1 MRAIRFLSRLLPL
14 ALTALFAGAPARPAS
29 SPPLFSR
36 TNLVAWCIVPF
47 DAKARGPEARAVMLD
62 RLGLRRL
69 AYDWRAEHVPT
80 FDAEVETMKRHG
92 IELTAWWFP
101 GTLDAD
107 ASNILAVIERHAIHP
122 QLWVTGGG
130 GPTANAAE
138 QEARIATETD
148 RLRPIAQ
155 AAGRLGCAVAMY
167 NHGGWFGE
175 PENQLAIVERLRAG
189 GLTNVGLVY
198 NFHHGHDHLAR
209 FPELWRRMQPH
220 LLAVNLNGMIAGG
233 DATGLKILHLG
244 EGDREL
250 GLLRILRDS
259 GWQGPVGILDHRPET
274 DSEETLSRNLR
285 GLDWLL
291 RELDQPGSGGPK
303 PAPPAPTPNSLPV
316 APPTT
321 GRAGLP
327 DSFGPAL
334 SGGTVVPGSAEFR
347 TLPLTVECWTRLRS
361 AGNFNILVAC
371 DPKSS
376 ARHWELYSYAG
387 SGAFSAYLPGR
398 GGEFKSAVA
407 IADDRWHHVAAAI
420 EDHRVRLF
428 VDGAPVL
435 DAPARPLEGQAVDG
449 DLAFGRLVEGGLG
462 CDGWVDNVRLSRG
475 VRELLLDT
483 EAPARRDAQTLGLW
497 DFEDLGRS
505 ASKDATPDPSGG
517 YWAVEDAPARAALPE
532 FEVIPAAATDSLTP
546 ADGHPRPEL
555 HRIWQRS
562 HGNAHGTRYSAL
574 DQIHRGNVTHL
585 KVAWTYRA
593 GDGLGNLQC
602 NPIIVG
608 GLLIAPTP
616 GQHLVGV
623 NAATGVERWRFKPAG
638 RPAFRGLVYWPGDAG
653 AAARVLF
660 CAGPFLYALE
670 PGSGQPVA
678 TFGEAGRVRLPGAAQ
693 GDFGAATAAPAIFER
708 IIVVPG
714 FEKDVWGLDVVIGKL
729 LWTFH
734 TVPHAGEF
742 GHDTWD
748 RPEAYSANCWGGM
761 ALDEQ
766 RGIAYVTTG
775 SPKPNFVGVE
785 HRGRNLF
792 ANCLIALDA
801 RTGERLWHFQEI
813 PHDIWDLDNPAPP
826 NLTTITREG
835 RRVDVVAATSKTGN
849 TLLLDR
855 VTGQPVFPFRY
866 RRAPAGD
873 LPGEQTWPYQPDP
886 ELPEPFAR
894 IAFELEDVTSRC
906 EEANEVVLSRVKGA
920 NLGAFRPFTAG
931 RPNIFFG
938 IHGGAEWTGA
948 CVDPTDGRLYV
959 SANHIPW
966 IIAVFRDDEPPYDP
980 AAPKTRGQEAFE
992 RICAQCHGADRVGVG
1007 MAPPLRGLRHRLQPA
1022 DVVRQ
1027 VREGRNTMPSQPL
1040 ETLTDADLAAIVD
1053 YLFLRDRV
1061 IAETPPGERPRY
1073 SSTGYPKLLDHEGY
1087 PGSRPPWGTLNCL
1100 DLNSGRLVWK
1110 VPLGE
1115 YPELT
1120 ADGLA
1125 KTGTENFGGPI
1136 VTAGGLVFC
1145 AGTRDPKLRAFD
1157 AETGRELWAGALPFV
1172 GSAPPATY
1180 EVAGRQF
1187 VVVPATG
1194 GGKLGSLPGD
1204 TYVAFALPGEATP

>member
-1 MRAIRFLSRLLPL
+1 MILGL
-14 ALTALFAGAPARPAS
+14 ALVSGAAPARAAAT
-29 SPPLFSR
+29 PPVFSR

-47 DAKARGPEARAVMLD
+47 DARGRGPEARAQMLD
-62 RLGLRRL
+62 RLGFRRL

-80 FDAEVETMKRHG
+80 FDAEVEAMQRHG

-107 ASNILAVIERHAIHP
+107 ASNILAVIERHGIHP

-130 GPTANAAE
+130 GPTPTAAAL
-138 QEARIATETD
+138 QAQVTSEAQRI
-148 RLRPIAQ
+148 RPLAL
-155 AAGRLGCAVAMY
+155 AAARLGCAVGLY

-175 PENQLAIVERLRAG
+175 PENQIRILDELRTG

-198 NFHHGHDHLAR
+198 NFHHGHDHLDR
-209 FPELWRRMQPH
+209 FPDLWRRMQPH

-233 DATGLKILHLG
+233 EARGLKILHLG
-244 EGDREL
+244 EGDRDAD
-250 GLLRILRDS
+250 LLRMIRDS

-274 DSEETLSRNLR
+274 DSEETLSRNLV

-303 PAPPAPTPNSLPV
+303 PRPPAATPPAPALPS
-316 APPTT
+316 PTT
-321 GRAGLP
+321 GQAALP
-327 DSFGPAL
+327 AAFGPAL
-334 SGGTVVPGSAEFR
+334 KGGRVVPGGDEFR
-347 TLPLTVECWTRLRS
+347 TLPLTVECRARLHSRQ
-361 AGNFNILVAC
+361 NFNLLVAC

-387 SGAFSAYLPGR
+387 TGALSLYLPGR
-398 GGEFKSAVA
+398 GGEFQSGVNV
-407 IADDRWHHVAAAI
+407 ADDRWHHLAAVL
-420 EDHRVRLF
+420 ETDRVRLF
-428 VDGAPVL
+428 VDGALVL
-435 DAPARPLEGQAVDG
+435 DTPTRPLTGTAVDG

-462 CDGWVDNVRLSRG
+462 CDGWLDNVRLSRG
-475 VRELLLDT
+475 VRIPTPES
-483 EAPARRDAQTLGLW
+483 EGPAVRDATTLGLW
-497 DFEDLGRS
+497 DFDETGG
-505 ASKDATPDPSGG
+505 ATAAADAPVPGP
-517 YWAVEDAPARAALPE
+517 YWAVEDAAARAALPE
-532 FEVIPAAATDSLTP
+532 FETVPAAEPSTLTP
-546 ADGHPRPEL
+546 ASGHPRTEV
-555 HRIWQRS
+555 HRTWQRS
-562 HGNAHGTRYSAL
+562 HGNAHGTRFSAL

-585 KVAWTYRA
+585 QVAWTYRA
-593 GDGLGNLQC
+593 GDGVGNLQC

-608 GLLIAPTP
+608 RLLLAPTP
-616 GQHLVGV
+616 GQHLVAV
-623 NAATGVERWRFKPAG
+623 DAATGAERWRFKPAG
-638 RPAFRGLVYWPGDAG
+638 RPAFRGLEFWPGDG
-653 AAARVLF
+653 AAPARVLF
-660 CAGPFLYALE
+660 CAGAFLYALD
-670 PGSGQPVA
+670 PDRGTPVA
-678 TFGEAGRVRLPGAAQ
+678 TFGEAGRVRLPGTPQ
-693 GDFGAATAAPAIFER
+693 GDFGAATAAPAVFER
-708 IIVVPG
+708 IVVVPG
-714 FEKDVWGLDVVIGKL
+714 FEKDVWGLDVVTGRL

-734 TVPHAGEF
+734 TVPVRGEF

-761 ALDEQ
+761 ALDDQ

-801 RTGERLWHFQEI
+801 RTGQRLWHFQEI
-813 PHDIWDLDNPAPP
+813 PHDLWDLDLPAPP
-826 NLTTITREG
+826 NLTTITRDG

-855 VTGQPVFPFRY
+855 VSGRPIFPFRY
-866 RRAPAGD
+866 RRAPASD
-873 LPGEQTWPYQPDP
+873 LPGELTWPYQPDP

-894 IAFELEDVTSRC
+894 VAFALEDVTDRS
-906 EEANEVVLSRVKGA
+906 EEANEVVLARAKGA

-948 CVDPTDGRLYV
+948 CVDPGNGRLYV

-980 AAPKTRGQEAFE
+980 NAPKTRGQEAFE
-992 RICAQCHGADRVGVG
+992 RICAPCHGADRVGVG
-1007 MAPPLRGLRHRLQPA
+1007 TAPPLRGLRHRLQPA

-1027 VREGRNTMPSQPL
+1027 VREGRNAMPAQSPEAL
-1040 ETLTDADLAAIVD
+1040 NDADLAALVD

-1061 IAETPPGERPRY
+1061 VPNTPPGERPRY

-1100 DLNSGRLVWK
+1100 DLNTGRLCWK

-1120 ADGLA
+1120 AEGLP

-1157 AETGRELWAGALPFV
+1157 AGTGRELWAGALPFV

-1180 EVAGRQF
+1180 EVDGRQF

-1194 GGKLGSLPGD
+1194 GGKLGSPPGD
-1204 TYVAFALPGEATP
+1204 AYVAFALPETAVTAR